1 MSTLVVKFILFG
13 YCFSIRKQSSQVQVL
28 WEDHRN
34 DLWVNSFGALFLAVH
49 GSLLYQCHHRC
60 PYVLWR
66 QQASLVFVSHFWRFF
81 LSFRAQ
87 LKQSDLDPMGG
98 IIVCIYVYPSSKFT
112 LLTPRQIAS
121 GIIIAWGKTIYR
133 QFELLAGKAAPH
145 DFLQLLIYKAATF
158 NDDIIKIDT
167 VRAYHSGPV
176 RSNFFSCL
184 RF

>member
-1 MSTLVVKFILFG
+1 
-13 YCFSIRKQSSQVQVL
+13 
-28 WEDHRN
+28 
-34 DLWVNSFGALFLAVH
+34 
-49 GSLLYQCHHRC
+49 
-60 PYVLWR
+60 
-66 QQASLVFVSHFWRFF
+66 
-81 LSFRAQ
+81 
-87 LKQSDLDPMGG
+87 MGG
-98 IIVCIYVYPSSKFT
+98 IIVCIDAPPSLTKFA

-176 RSNFFSCL
+176 RFELFLCL
-184 RF
+184 RL

>member
-1 MSTLVVKFILFG
+1 VSLCPVVVASFAGVRISLLAFFSNFFGLSRNNQILTLWAVLSYAFMLL
-13 YCFSIRKQSSQVQVL
+13 QVQ
-28 WEDHRN
+28 
-34 DLWVNSFGALFLAVH
+34 
-49 GSLLYQCHHRC
+49 
-60 PYVLWR
+60 
-66 QQASLVFVSHFWRFF
+66 
-81 LSFRAQ
+81 
-87 LKQSDLDPMGG
+87 
-98 IIVCIYVYPSSKFT
+98 PSP

-176 RSNFFSCL
+176 RFNFFSSL